1 MRKMTIA
8 MDTAVAATAVMRG
21 MRIKRSS
28 PLERKRREETKAAKS
43 RRNQM
48 PKELKLFN
56 SHRSKVVLA
65 AAKMRHH
72 QRKRK
77 ERARERL

>member
-8 MDTAVAATAVMRG
+8 MDTAVAATAVMRR

-43 RRNQM
+43 RHNQM

-56 SHRSKVVLA
+56 SNRSKAVL